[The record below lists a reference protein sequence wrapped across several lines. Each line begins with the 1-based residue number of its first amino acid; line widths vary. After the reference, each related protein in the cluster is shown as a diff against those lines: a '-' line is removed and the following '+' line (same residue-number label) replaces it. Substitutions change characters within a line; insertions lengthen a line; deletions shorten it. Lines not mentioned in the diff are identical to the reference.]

1 MIHTYDL
8 PPDNYEFTLRFKK
21 QTDDQWSWY
30 GKPGQNGHIRL
41 AKDHLST
48 ECLPHLDWIANETSR
63 GFHLDHFSA
72 PIREK
77 RGQMH
82 LGRVGPMYSYV
93 SYLRKGVTWLT
104 PISGKDC
111 LICSLD
117 KHQLLLYRDNEAGNL
132 HLWMACSSSLDC
144 WFSYG
149 ANNNINIHYQVI
161 SDSDAQIQEH
171 HVHVLVLEASD
182 PLKYTSIVAY
192 ALEYYFKQIAKIS
205 DTIKNIAQST
215 QNGTLSDTL
224 GYCTWNALGT
234 SMTFEKLLRLLSD
247 IRSNNIPVRYL
258 IIDDGWQHTSSK
270 SRMATFDVHPTRFP
284 DLTLKEVVTIIK
296 KENPFLSHVGVWHT
310 LCGYWN
316 GICTSFADSQGYDP
330 IDITNNQGT
339 SIGLVK
345 HADLFYDDFYKF
357 LHASNVDFVK
367 VDNQGGFLNLPD
379 HCMHLWNEYRKA
391 VVKASDEQLEG
402 RVIHCMSLTPYILF
416 NPVLSCKTKCTFR
429 SSDDFFPDVI
439 DSHPWHIYVNAI
451 NALWLRCYPVIPD
464 WDMFQSDHAFG
475 EYHASSRAI
484 SGGPI
489 YITDNLG
496 KHSLPLIEALVAISK
511 SRGPTLLRSC
521 QPPIPTFDTVFG
533 DPMGN
538 GALLSMYNVNIEE
551 LDNTGRLGYGVCGFW
566 NTTSCER
573 LGVVKGSMFNLP
585 ILSKRLSV
593 AYVVTGRNRGKL
605 TPLFPKSNLT
615 NKDSH
620 TEEAMLI
627 PINGFESSLIAVCC
641 THSIGSIS
649 AACLGLIDKMNGT
662 RAILKTRLIPMA
674 STSLGCLNAKFEAYL
689 SHKSQSCG
697 FWIAT
702 CHKEAGCQ
710 TENRQASLCIKRVL
724 IDGFEM
730 SAGSHWTFETS
741 SGLLKVNMLN
751 TSSSTFE
758 YDYYFVQVFIEY
770 EKQR

>member
-1 MIHTYDL
+1 M
-8 PPDNYEFTLRFKK
+8 
-21 QTDDQWSWY
+21 
-30 GKPGQNGHIRL
+30 
-41 AKDHLST
+41 
-48 ECLPHLDWIANETSR
+48 
-63 GFHLDHFSA
+63 
-72 PIREK
+72 
-77 RGQMH
+77 
-82 LGRVGPMYSYV
+82 
-93 SYLRKGVTWLT
+93 
-104 PISGKDC
+104 
-111 LICSLD
+111 
-117 KHQLLLYRDNEAGNL
+117 
-132 HLWMACSSSLDC
+132 
-144 WFSYG
+144 
-149 ANNNINIHYQVI
+149 
-161 SDSDAQIQEH
+161 
-171 HVHVLVLEASD
+171 
-182 PLKYTSIVAY
+182 
-192 ALEYYFKQIAKIS
+192 
-205 DTIKNIAQST
+205 
-215 QNGTLSDTL
+215 
-224 GYCTWNALGT
+224 
-234 SMTFEKLLRLLSD
+234 
-247 IRSNNIPVRYL
+247 VR
-258 IIDDGWQHTSSK
+258 
-270 SRMATFDVHPTRFP
+270 
-284 DLTLKEVVTIIK
+284 
-296 KENPFLSHVGVWHT
+296 FLS
-310 LCGYWN
+310 
-316 GICTSFADSQGYDP
+316 I
-330 IDITNNQGT
+330 
-339 SIGLVK
+339 
-345 HADLFYDDFYKF
+345 
-357 LHASNVDFVK
+357 
-367 VDNQGGFLNLPD
+367 
-379 HCMHLWNEYRKA
+379 
-391 VVKASDEQLEG
+391 
-402 RVIHCMSLTPYILF
+402 
-416 NPVLSCKTKCTFR
+416 
-429 SSDDFFPDVI
+429 
-439 DSHPWHIYVNAI
+439 
-451 NALWLRCYPVIPD
+451 
-464 WDMFQSDHAFG
+464 
-475 EYHASSRAI
+475 SSRAI

-511 SRGPTLLRSC
+511 SKGPTLLRSC

-538 GALLSMYNVNIEE
+538 GAPLSMYNVNIEE

-605 TPLFPKSNLT
+605 TPLFPNLHLT
-615 NKDSH
+615 DKDSH

-751 TSSSTFE
+751 TSSSAFE

>member
-1 MIHTYDL
+1 
-8 PPDNYEFTLRFKK
+8 
-21 QTDDQWSWY
+21 
-30 GKPGQNGHIRL
+30 
-41 AKDHLST
+41 
-48 ECLPHLDWIANETSR
+48 
-63 GFHLDHFSA
+63 
-72 PIREK
+72 
-77 RGQMH
+77 
-82 LGRVGPMYSYV
+82 MYSYV

-104 PISGKDC
+104 PVSGKDY
-111 LICSLD
+111 LTCSLD
-117 KHQLLLYRDNEAGNL
+117 RHQLLLYRDSEAGNM
-132 HLWMACSSSLDC
+132 HLWIACSSSLDC

-182 PLKYTSIVAY
+182 PLKYTLIVAY
-192 ALEYYFKQIAKIS
+192 ALDYYYKQIAKIS
-205 DTIKNIAQST
+205 DTVKNIAQNA
-215 QNGTLSDTL
+215 QDGTLSDTL

-234 SMTFEKLLRLLSD
+234 SITFEKLLRLLSD
-247 IRSNNIPVRYL
+247 IRSKNMPIRYL

-270 SRMATFDVHPTRFP
+270 SRMATFDVHPTKFP
-284 DLTLKEVVTIIK
+284 NLTLKEVVAIIK

-330 IDITNNQGT
+330 IDVTNNQGAA
-339 SIGLVK
+339 IGLVK

-367 VDNQGGFLNLPD
+367 VDNQGDFLNLPD
-379 HCMHLWNEYRKA
+379 HCMHLWNKYRKA

-416 NPVLSCKTKCTFR
+416 NPVLSCRTKCTFR
-429 SSDDFFPDVI
+429 SSDDFFPNVI

-451 NALWLRCYPVIPD
+451 NALWLRCYPVTPD

-475 EYHASSRAI
+475 EYHASS
-484 SGGPI
+484 
-489 YITDNLG
+489 
-496 KHSLPLIEALVAISK
+496 KSK
-511 SRGPTLLRSC
+511 GPTLLRSC

-538 GALLSMYNVNIEE
+538 GAPLSMYNVNIEE

-605 TPLFPKSNLT
+605 TPLFPNLHLT
-615 NKDSH
+615 DKDSH

-627 PINGFESSLIAVCC
+627 PINGFESSLISVCC

-649 AACLGLIDKMNGT
+649 VACLGLIDKMNGT
-662 RAILKTRLIPMA
+662 RAILKTRLLPMTSA
-674 STSLGCLNAKFEAYL
+674 SLSCLNAKFEAYL
-689 SHKSQSCG
+689 SHMSQSCG
-697 FWIAT
+697 FWITT
-702 CHKEAGCQ
+702 CHEEAGCQ

-730 SAGSHWTFETS
+730 SAGSHWTFESS
-741 SGLLKVNMLN
+741 SGLLKVNMLDA
-751 TSSSTFE
+751 SSSTFE
-758 YDYYFVQVFIEY
+758 YDYYLVQVFIEY